1 MLIKQRIVFLS
12 TTHKSPTCTI
22 TKILHK
28 EGIKASR
35 RGVLKF
41 IKRYRRSGTI
51 HRLPG
56 SGRISKITEEIKAIV
71 EEQMREDD
79 ETTAIQLH
87 KLLNDKG
94 YAISRRTVLRCRMDV
109 SWQLILPADQRSKQ
123 RQEAPFCAAEP
134 WKNI

>member
-1 MLIKQRIVFLS
+1 MFCRWCSKQRIVFLS
-12 TTHKSPTCTI
+12 ITHKSPTI

-41 IKRYRRSGTI
+41 IKRYQRSGTI

-94 YAISRRTVLRCRMDV
+94 YVL
-109 SWQLILPADQRSKQ
+109 SL
-123 RQEAPFCAAEP
+123 AALFFVALDGRFVAAH
-134 WKNI
+134 IAS